1 MGNSSSVD
9 PEETRCAEG
18 TGAAGSAAGSST
30 TISPPPLR
38 SSGGGEVIGV
48 EAAAAAMGA
57 APSISDPQRTAATPK
72 TYVGCNWKCSLEKVA
87 DVDKLIDELNAMWR
101 TLASTT
107 DVTSK
112 IELCVNPPYV
122 FVDRCRAKLCSSIRV
137 GSQNVFDANGPNKGN
152 TAATTANM
160 LASVGV
166 EWVLLGHADR
176 RNTLGE
182 TDALIADKVRA
193 TAHPP
198 PRPPWLWPC
207 VACSA
212 IVASRGLTSLVLL
225 RGARGAR
232 GARARPQVKACVAAG
247 LGVNL
252 TIGDLKSQRDA
263 GLADAT
269 LTKQLGVAAGAIPA
283 DAWGS
288 VVVAYEP
295 VWAVGDGATPC
306 SPEEAQRINSVLRK
320 VRARRPWAVCGDLL
334 VADRGVHRGGLFL
347 SPTGEFTT
355 RRRRSALDKKQPLPA
370 LRLDVYILYI

>member
-1 MGNSSSVD
+1 MS
-9 PEETRCAEG
+9 
-18 TGAAGSAAGSST
+18 
-30 TISPPPLR
+30 LR
-38 SSGGGEVIGV
+38 SATFYSLSFALAEAGQKKVPVVLATSPANDSLSKAWATLALVVVGGLVLLWKR
-48 EAAAAAMGA
+48 
-57 APSISDPQRTAATPK
+57 SRSDPKRTAATPK
-72 TYVGCNWKCSLEKVA
+72 AYVGCNWKCSLEKVA

-182 TDALIADKVRA
+182 TDALIADKV
-193 TAHPP
+193 
-198 PRPPWLWPC
+198 
-207 VACSA
+207 
-212 IVASRGLTSLVLL
+212 
-225 RGARGAR
+225 
-232 GARARPQVKACVAAG
+232 KACIAAG

-306 SPEEAQRINSVLRK
+306 SPEEAQRVNSVLRK
-320 VRARRPWAVCGDLL
+320 WIATNVGADAARACRLTYTGSVSEKNA
-334 VADRGVHRGGLFL
+334 ADYAGLSEVDGFVV
-347 SPTGEFTT
+347 G
-355 RRRRSALDKKQPLPA
+355 RAG
-370 LRLDVYILYI
+370 LDVAKLGSILKTLAAAK